1 MSNGLNGHILRIPVL
16 GRNFTLGTLYD
27 ARNDIA
33 VPGSNSVCSEDA
45 LGAFKTS
52 CNESVDYSLIPS
64 DKLSEKLDDV
74 GVKGLLQI
82 SILAERIELQG
93 SLQYLKKKRSEFH
106 ESSVHVRCHYRTATK
121 EFTSGQLD
129 EAKIRYLQVA
139 PTGSTA
145 THVITKI
152 QYGAEATFTLT
163 KGLDETE
170 DEHEANSLLKA
181 CAKNLIAILRGRA
194 DDEECLD
201 SITGTNVECR
211 LEGDFLL
218 PITFATYEEA
228 KTFAKNFAR
237 VLSNAIKDAGV
248 GNEPPLGTPCTAWLY
263 PLVHGAENALQN
275 ETGDDVVLECVQQI
289 ENYDE
294 AEAKLDYLLND
305 TLAKKLNPF
314 HEKLRH
320 FQRHLILFRTNHKT
334 ELKDMA
340 VNLRSGLV
348 KIDNLKQLVQ
358 RINNEQFAFNRLIRW
373 LEEKFKELCTMRKYQ
388 EQIHQLTLSANVLLF
403 PSAETLQEHMMKCP
417 VNFGFE
423 LAFTSLAYPE
433 RFLELV
439 TTRTLLD
446 VLPSAEDGD
455 RERWYENGEIVK
467 RIEKEIIVIAKLIQS
482 KRNDDKFAFA
492 ITAPNQ
498 HNELTL
504 ESSIIVHQQQKKSH
518 GWNAID
524 IVCQHYP
531 KLNLI
536 DIVRLLSDADI
547 ADYWNHMNFL
557 ALCRFYDK
565 ANLIDL
571 IRLFLERGV
580 DLINCKT
587 DDGWNALLLVCRYYT
602 KENLLEIARLLLAR
616 GVDVNCKTNGG
627 LNALHLVC
635 RYYEKENLFDIAR
648 LFFERGIDVN
658 CQFEDGW
665 NALLFFCRNY
675 QRDNLLGIIRLFLAQ
690 KVDVNYQTKGGNNAL
705 HFLCRYYDRR
715 NLIEIIRLLLE
726 RGIDV
731 NSKNSE
737 GWNALYLVCRY
748 YERDNLIEIVRLFL
762 KRGIDVN
769 CKNSEGWNSLHL
781 VCRYYKRD
789 NLIKIIRLL
798 LDKNIEIN
806 CKTNSGCNVLHNV
819 CRYYSNDHLIEIVQ
833 LLLDN
838 GIFASFTNNEGWNAL
853 LNVCRYYPNDNLIDL
868 VQLFLEEG
876 IDVNW
881 ANNEGWNALH
891 LVCRYYK
898 QDNVIDIVQLLLDYN
913 IDVNGKTNNGCNALH
928 FACGR
933 YYQNDNLIETVEL
946 LLDSGISVNCK
957 NNDGWN
963 GLHNVCR
970 YQRKKNMLELIP
982 LLIRHKISINAV
994 TTGGKTARSILL
1006 GRYKEESV
1014 KEILNILDLN
1024 ASQC

>member
-1 MSNGLNGHILRIPVL
+1 MSNGLNGHVLKIPVL
-16 GRNFTLGTLYD
+16 GRQFTLGTLYD

-33 VPGSNSVCSEDA
+33 VPGNIACSEDM
-45 LGAFKTS
+45 GAFQTTR
-52 CNESVDYSLIPS
+52 NEGFNYSLIPS
-64 DKLSEKLDDV
+64 DKLSEKLDDL

-82 SILAERIELQG
+82 TISVDPIAQQLQH
-93 SLQYLKKKRSEFH
+93 LKKKKNEFH
-106 ESSVHVRCHYRTATK
+106 EYSVHVRCHYRTATQ
-121 EFTSGQLD
+121 EFTSNQLD
-129 EAKIRYLQVA
+129 EAKIRYLNVA
-139 PTGSTA
+139 PTHSTA

-163 KGLDETE
+163 KRLDETEDETE

-181 CAKNLIAILRGRA
+181 CANNLIAILNG
-194 DDEECLD
+194 DEECVRD
-201 SITGTNVECR
+201 SITSTNIQCR
-211 LEGDFLL
+211 LQGNFLI
-218 PITFATYEEA
+218 PMTFTTYEDA
-228 KTFAKNFAR
+228 KQFAKNFTH
-237 VLSNAIKDAGV
+237 VLSNSIAKEA
-248 GNEPPLGTPCTAWLY
+248 PLGVPCIAWLY
-263 PLVHGAENALQN
+263 PLASTHGAENALQS
-275 ETGDDVVLECVQQI
+275 DVLECVQQI
-289 ENYDE
+289 DNYDQVQ
-294 AEAKLDYLLND
+294 AKLDYLLND
-305 TLAKKLNPF
+305 ILAKKLNPF

-320 FQRHLILFRTNHKT
+320 FHLHFTSFRNNHKT
-334 ELKDMA
+334 ELKEMV
-340 VNLRSGLV
+340 VNLRSGLMQ
-348 KIDNLKQLVQ
+348 IDNLKQLVQ
-358 RINNEQFAFNRLIRW
+358 RINNEQFPFNPKRLEGW
-373 LEEKFKELCTMRKYQ
+373 LDEKFKELCTMRKYQ
-388 EQIHQLTLSANVLLF
+388 EQMAITLSPNALLF
-403 PSAETLQEHMMKCP
+403 PSAETLQEHMMKCN

-423 LAFTSLAYPE
+423 LAFTCLTYPE
-433 RFLELV
+433 PVLDLI
-439 TTRTLLD
+439 TTQTLNTD
-446 VLPSAEDGD
+446 VND
-455 RERWYENGEIVK
+455 RWRWYENPDIVK
-467 RIEKEIIVIAKLIQS
+467 RIEKEITIISKLIQS
-482 KRNDDKFAFA
+482 KQNDDKFAFA
-492 ITAPNQ
+492 ITAHDQ
-498 HNELTL
+498 HN
-504 ESSIIVHQQQKKSH
+504 ESSIIVHQQQKKSY

-531 KLNLI
+531 KINLI
-536 DIVRLLSDADI
+536 DIVRLLTDVDI
-547 ADYWNHMNFL
+547 PDYWNHMNFL

-565 ANLIDL
+565 DNLIDL

-587 DDGWNALLLVCRYYT
+587 DDGWNALLLVSRYYT

-635 RYYEKENLFDIAR
+635 RYYEKENLFDIVR

-665 NALLFFCRNY
+665 NAFLFFCRNY

-705 HFLCRYYDRR
+705 HFLCRYYDKK

-731 NSKNSE
+731 NCKNSE

-819 CRYYSNDHLIEIVQ
+819 CRYYSNDNLIEIVL
-833 LLLDN
+833 LLLDS

-891 LVCRYYK
+891 LICRYYK

-913 IDVNGKTNNGCNALH
+913 IDINSRTNNGCNALH

-933 YYQNDNLIETVEL
+933 YYQNDNLIETVQL

-963 GLHNVCR
+963 ALHNVCR

-982 LLIRHKISINAV
+982 LLIQHKINTNAV
-994 TTGGKTARSILL
+994 TTGGKIGTARSILL
-1006 GRYKEESV
+1006 GRYKEESI
-1014 KEILNILDLN
+1014 KEILNILDSN
-1024 ASQC
+1024 V

>member
-1 MSNGLNGHILRIPVL
+1 MSNGLNGHTLRIPVL
-16 GRNFTLGTLYD
+16 GRKFTLGTLYD

-33 VPGSNSVCSEDA
+33 VPGSDTVCSEDA
-45 LGAFKTS
+45 LGAFKTT

-64 DKLSEKLDDV
+64 DKLSEKLNDV

-82 SILAERIELQG
+82 SILADPMENQG
-93 SLQYLKKKRSEFH
+93 SLQYLKKNKNEFH
-106 ESSVHVRCHYRTATK
+106 ESTVHVRCHYRTATK

-129 EAKIRYLQVA
+129 EAKIRYLLVA
-139 PTGSTA
+139 PTTA

-163 KGLDETE
+163 KRLDETD

-181 CAKNLIAILRGRA
+181 CAKNLIDILRGN
-194 DDEECLD
+194 EECVPD
-201 SITGTNVECR
+201 STNVECR

-218 PITFATYEEA
+218 PKTFTTYEET
-228 KTFAKNFAR
+228 KQFAKNFTH
-237 VLSNAIKDAGV
+237 VLSNSIKVV
-248 GNEPPLGTPCTAWLY
+248 GNEPPLGTPCIAWLY
-263 PLVHGAENALQN
+263 PLASMHENALQN
-275 ETGDDVVLECVQQI
+275 ETSDVLECVQQI

-294 AEAKLDYLLND
+294 VEAKLDYLLND
-305 TLAKKLNPF
+305 PLAKKLNPF
-314 HEKLRH
+314 YEKLRH
-320 FQRHLILFRTNHKT
+320 FQRHFTLFRNDHKI
-334 ELKDMA
+334 ELKEMV

-348 KIDNLKQLVQ
+348 QIDNLNQLVQ
-358 RINNEQFAFNRLIRW
+358 RINNEQFVWNPKRLISW
-373 LEEKFKELCTMRKYQ
+373 LKGKFKELCTMRKYQ
-388 EQIHQLTLSANVLLF
+388 EHIHQLTLSTNVLLF

-423 LAFTSLAYPE
+423 LAFTSLSQPE
-433 RFLELV
+433 PILDLI
-439 TTRTLLD
+439 TTQTLLD
-446 VLPSAEDGD
+446 VHPTADDGD
-455 RERWYENGEIVK
+455 RGRWYENPEIIK

-498 HNELTL
+498 PTELTF
-504 ESSIIVHQQQKKSH
+504 ESSIIVHQQQKRSH

-531 KLNLI
+531 KINLI
-536 DIVRLLSDADI
+536 DIVRLLSDADDI
-547 ADYWNHMNFL
+547 PDYWSHMNFL

-565 ANLIDL
+565 DNLIDL

-602 KENLLEIARLLLAR
+602 KENLLDIARLLLAR

-635 RYYEKENLFDIAR
+635 RYYEKENLFDIVR

-665 NALLFFCRNY
+665 NAFLFFCRNY

-705 HFLCRYYDRR
+705 HFLCRYYDKK

-819 CRYYSNDHLIEIVQ
+819 CRYYSNDNLIEIVQ

-913 IDVNGKTNNGCNALH
+913 IDVNSKTNNGCNALH

-933 YYQNDNLIETVEL
+933 YYQNENLIETVEL

-957 NNDGWN
+957 NNEGWN
-963 GLHNVCR
+963 ALHNVCR

-982 LLIRHKISINAV
+982 LLIRHKININAV

-1014 KEILNILDLN
+1014 KEILNILD
-1024 ASQC
+1024 SQY